1 MPGSQVRA
9 GDVLP
14 SAKVRRHTQPRYHR
28 HYPRPNLRTGILR
41 RAAYRVVAA
50 QRQFG
55 AEPPLHHLPRIHR
68 HLQRRTHRHR
78 YPSPQRG
85 AAYRVVAR
93 DPSLAPCAAYR
104 VVTRIARLIPR
115 PAFRGIY
122 HPTRSN
128 RRPGTVTHA
137 LPCRRTQ
144 RGLQRRSHHHSRPR
158 RRAAY
163 RVVAQIPIL
172 APLAAYRVVARIPS
186 LAPCAAYRVVARFAP
201 RVAAAPAAAGDS
213 CKGLMATAPRTP
225 SETDATSS
233 MTRVSRSRRPAWEA
247 PAGGGMA
254 VGMPRTRSVEMWHA
268 GIASWTIGKVI
279 PLDGSDMMLCPC

>member
-28 HYPRPNLRTGILR
+28 HYPRPNLRTGTLR

-55 AEPPLHHLPRIHR
+55 AEPPLHHLPHIHR

-115 PAFRGIY
+115 PAFRGIH

-158 RRAAY
+158 RH
-163 RVVAQIPIL
+163 
-172 APLAAYRVVARIPS
+172 
-186 LAPCAAYRVVARFAP
+186 AAYRVVARFAP

-225 SETDATSS
+225 PETDATSS
-233 MTRVSRSRRPAWEA
+233 MTRVSRSRRRAWEA

-268 GIASWTIGKVI
+268 GMASWTIGKVI